1 MHVQTHI
8 MSGWCVGNLFA
19 LNPRERL
26 FCMFASAFADL
37 DGLTLA
43 FGWDAY
49 RDYHHVLGHNLP
61 FAILLTTA
69 LTIFS
74 THRLKAATIYFSLF
88 HLHLGLDYF
97 GSGPLWKIYYLWP
110 FSNWSVMYR
119 GAWEF
124 FSWQNISTAIAF
136 LAWTIWI
143 AVRHGRTPLEA
154 IMPGLD
160 RQLVDW
166 LRAKLTRGRNVA
178 LATAEQPGNP

>member
-1 MHVQTHI
+1 
-8 MSGWCVGNLFA
+8 
-19 LNPRERL
+19 
-26 FCMFASAFADL
+26 
-37 DGLTLA
+37 
-43 FGWDAY
+43 
-49 RDYHHVLGHNLP
+49 
-61 FAILLTTA
+61 
-69 LTIFS
+69 
-74 THRLKAATIYFSLF
+74 
-88 HLHLGLDYF
+88 
-97 GSGPLWKIYYLWP
+97 
-110 FSNWSVMYR
+110 MYR